1 MPDLIDD
8 LEALRKALLTFSDRL
23 EKSGVERT
31 TGLKFNLGDD
41 CPYYVK
47 SKDIFLSKD
56 YDQVR
61 DLFLK
66 CLAQYRLVEGASFGN
81 Q

>member
-8 LEALRKALLTFSDRL
+8 LDELRKALLTFSDRL

-47 SKDIFLSKD
+47 SKDIFLNKD
-56 YDQVR
+56 YDQVKA
-61 DLFLK
+61 LFLK
-66 CLAQYRLVEGASFGN
+66 VLEQYRVVEGKSFGRE
-81 Q
+81 